1 MKIRY
6 GFVTNSSSSSFILNF
21 KSKHQ
26 VMEELLKDGATRDMA
41 AAINNRILLYGIKL
55 SKKELEQQ
63 LRTGYTT
70 EAEYSTFFRS
80 LRDGGKWEDSSLT
93 EQELAEVEAK
103 VKADME
109 KVKDGTYTVLLD
121 VSDHDEEGS
130 TLEHHVLP
138 QAAALVTCFNNH

>member
-41 AAINNRILLYGIKL
+41 AAINNRILLHGIKL

-70 EAEYSTFFRS
+70 EAEYSAFFRS
-80 LRDGGKWEDSSLT
+80 MRNGGKWEDSSLT
-93 EQELAEVEAK
+93 EEELAEVEAK

-109 KVKDGTYTVLLD
+109 KVKDGTFTVLLD